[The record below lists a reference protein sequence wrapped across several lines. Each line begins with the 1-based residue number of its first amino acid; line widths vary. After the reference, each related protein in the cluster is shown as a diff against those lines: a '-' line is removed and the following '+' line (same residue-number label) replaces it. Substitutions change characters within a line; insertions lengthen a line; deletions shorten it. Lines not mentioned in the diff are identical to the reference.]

1 MKPFTANQ
9 YLQQSNWLYRGE
21 KSQDTKKNISNFNF
35 ETLKFEPLLRRNSK
49 FSQSSISFILDVWLD
64 CEYVSAPAAAQRE

>member
-9 YLQQSNWLYRGE
+9 YLQQSNWLYRDE

-35 ETLKFEPLLRRNSK
+35 
-49 FSQSSISFILDVWLD
+49 
-64 CEYVSAPAAAQRE
+64 